1 MKPLLNVATSFC
13 LGAALVYWLGAVMRR
28 TSAVLPIS
36 DAQLGEQVRALLP
49 KLVSY
54 PQAVDVGVQSGI
66 VRVSG
71 RVLARELDGL
81 LMRLT
86 EIPGVHKVHNALA
99 TLDDSAGIDEIQD
112 RRRRGALPA

>member
-1 MKPLLNVATSFC
+1 MKPLLNVAASFC
-13 LGAALVYWLGAVMRR
+13 IGAALVYGFDATMRR
-28 TSAVLPIS
+28 TRVALPVS

-49 KLVSY
+49 ELVSY

-99 TLDDSAGIDEIQD
+99 TLDDSASLDEIQD
-112 RRRRGALPA
+112 RGRRGASPA